1 MLRRKKPTTHERPDG
16 RTLVVVDRLERV
28 ADVMERL
35 AAEMEIR
42 LRVRADRADREGNN
56 GTGS

>member
-1 MLRRKKPTTHERPDG
+1 MWRWKKPTTYPLADG
-16 RTLVVVDRLERV
+16 RTLIVVDRLERV

-35 AAEMEIR
+35 ASEMEIR
-42 LRVRADRADREGNN
+42 LRVRADREGNN